1 VLESVT
7 NMVPVFAISSV
18 DIDGNSE
25 FAEDSANWIRDGD
38 VLTAGEQKSYRPV
51 FKFFF
56 ARYD

>member
-1 VLESVT
+1 
-7 NMVPVFAISSV
+7 MVPVFAISSV